1 MTGDEDVLAY
11 AMAGVTLT
19 AALFDTLVKQGVI
32 DQALAEATIK
42 DAGAYVQALCV
53 DCSPELERSTLRIL
67 QVFGK
72 LPEQAT
78 SAAARPPIPV
88 VEP

>member
-1 MTGDEDVLAY
+1 MTGDADALGY
-11 AMAGVTLT
+11 AVASVAVT
-19 AALFDTLVKQGVI
+19 AALLDALIKQGVI
-32 DQALAEATIK
+32 DQAGAKAAIK

-53 DCSPELERSTLRIL
+53 DCSPELERSTQRLL
-67 QVFGK
+67 QLFGT

-78 SAAARPPIPV
+78 DAAVSPPIPV